1 MLSGLELIIA
11 LVAVFIGS
19 TVMGTVS
26 FGLALVVAP
35 VLILFLDP
43 QSVVIIANFLIVI
56 LLVFVFI
63 KVRSHLKLKEIRGLI
78 IGGLCAVPIGVLAL
92 NITDPAVLRISIG
105 LLILALGGL
114 LLSNAEIG
122 IARSKHSGIIFGFLA
137 SLCIT
142 SLSIGGPLAAA
153 YVIAQKQSSNTMRAS
168 LSFFFLVTY
177 VFAFFFYFITGL
189 VTTDSLVNTGLLTP
203 ALIAGFLVANLIVN
217 KVNETAFRYVAI
229 GLIISGG
236 LVLLVREI
244 IVL

>member
-1 MLSGLELIIA
+1 LLSGLELTIS

-19 TVMGTVS
+19 TIMGTVS

-63 KVRSHLKLKEIRGLI
+63 KVRSHLKLNEIKGLL
-78 IGGLCAVPIGVLAL
+78 IGGLSAVPIGVLAL
-92 NITDPAVLRISIG
+92 NIANPVVLRISIG
-105 LLILALGGL
+105 LLILGLGGL
-114 LLSNAEIG
+114 LLSNTEIR
-122 IARSKHSGIIFGFLA
+122 IARSKHAGLVFGFLA

-153 YVIAQKQSSNTMRAS
+153 YVISQKQSSNTMRAS
-168 LSFFFLVTY
+168 LSFFFLATY
-177 VFAFFFYFITGL
+177 IFAFFLYFVTGL
-189 VTTDSLVNTGLLTP
+189 VTIESIVNTGLLTP

-229 GLIISGG
+229 GVIISGG
-236 LVLLVREI
+236 LVLSVREI
-244 IVL
+244 LAL